1 MAEEK
6 DFGINLN
13 TPLNGSDD
21 ELENI
26 NFDDVKDTGLDDFLN
41 DVSMEN
47 QEMAFTNAKN
57 SVQSNKND
65 EKDDEISK
73 LSSVTSADLAALS
86 FADEPSVAVTTGSAL
101 AAFASCSSKSLI
113 MFS

>member
-73 LSSVTSADLAALS
+73 LSSVTSAD
-86 FADEPSVAVTTGSAL
+86 FANFDIDDFEVIPVYSIIVE
-101 AAFASCSSKSLI
+101 
-113 MFS
+113 

>member
-57 SVQSNKND
+57 SVQANKND

-73 LSSVTSADLAALS
+73 LSSATSA
-86 FADEPSVAVTTGSAL
+86 
-101 AAFASCSSKSLI
+101 SKSL
-113 MFS
+113 FTNSG